1 MILTIKK
8 VKPMFNSLV
17 TTMDR
22 YDTNTTV
29 KGTTLVDATKSGAVK
44 EYQKVIAVGPAVRGI
59 EVGDTVF
66 INPARYA
73 VMKHKEGTLSD
84 GVIKDNPTVGYNFNT
99 VEIEGVEH
107 LLLFDNDI
115 KFTAEI
121 EEFNENP
128 TVYVPDTK
136 LIK

>member
-22 YDTNTTV
+22 YEQDLKV
-29 KGTTLVDATKSGAVK
+29 KGSSLVDVTKSGSVK

-73 VMKHKEGTLSD
+73 VMKHKEGTLKD
-84 GVIKDNPTVGYNFNT
+84 GVITDNPTVGYNFNT
-99 VEIEGVEH
+99 VDIDGVPH

-121 EEFNENP
+121 EEFDENP
-128 TVYVPDTK
+128 VVYIPDNK
-136 LIK
+136 IIK